1 MSSNCWILWKA
12 DTLTNIV
19 LLSSISLLHD
29 FDIAKMVIE
38 GIQVYTEEQHLN
50 GANDYIK
57 ELKSELESTILRLGT
72 RLK

>member
-29 FDIAKMVIE
+29 FDIVKMVIE

-50 GANDYIK
+50 GAIDHIK

>member
-1 MSSNCWILWKA
+1 
-12 DTLTNIV
+12 
-19 LLSSISLLHD
+19 
-29 FDIAKMVIE
+29 MVIE

-50 GANDYIK
+50 GAIDHIK

>member
-1 MSSNCWILWKA
+1 
-12 DTLTNIV
+12 
-19 LLSSISLLHD
+19 LSSISLLAD

-38 GIQVYTEEQHLN
+38 GIQVYTEEHHLN
-50 GANDYIK
+50 GANDHIK

>member
-29 FDIAKMVIE
+29 FDLAKMVIE
-38 GIQVYTEEQHLN
+38 GIQVYTEEHHLN
-50 GANDYIK
+50 GANDHIK
-57 ELKSELESTILRLGT
+57 ELKSELDSTILRLGT

>member
-29 FDIAKMVIE
+29 FDIAKMVIQ

-50 GANDYIK
+50 EANDHIK